1 MLMEVSHGG
10 ISLSDFDDMST
21 DGFSNW
27 VEGFLILQD
36 MRNKKHKD
44 RGLETDAEPQREEA
58 ERLQPPPEGW
68 QPLKRSRHGK

>member
-1 MLMEVSHGG
+1 MK
-10 ISLSDFDDMST
+10 
-21 DGFSNW
+21 
-27 VEGFLILQD
+27 
-36 MRNKKHKD
+36 NKKPVD

>member
-1 MLMEVSHGG
+1 MLMEASHGG
-10 ISLSDFDDMST
+10 ISLSDFEDMSNEEF
-21 DGFSNW
+21 GNW
-27 VEGFLILQD
+27 IEGFLYLQD
-36 MRNKKHKD
+36 MKNKKPVD